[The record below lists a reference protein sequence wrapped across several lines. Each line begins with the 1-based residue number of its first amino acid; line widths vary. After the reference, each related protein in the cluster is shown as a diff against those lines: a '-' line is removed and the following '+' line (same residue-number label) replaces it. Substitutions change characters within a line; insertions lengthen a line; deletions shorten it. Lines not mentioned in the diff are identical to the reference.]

1 MPKEKAQEIEKIIE
15 SNKEADSMVYNMEIA
30 IRDKMKEMELKGR
43 QEGRLEGKLEGKQ
56 EGKREGMR
64 EGKREGRLEVAK
76 NLFDVGMDIEKISV
90 ITNIPI
96 DELQKLI
103 VK

>member
-1 MPKEKAQEIEKIIE
+1 MPKEKAEEIEKIIE

-43 QEGRLEGKLEGKQ
+43 QEGRLEGKLEGK
-56 EGKREGMR
+56 
-64 EGKREGRLEVAK
+64 REGRLEVAK

-90 ITNIPI
+90 ITNIPV

>member
-1 MPKEKAQEIEKIIE
+1 
-15 SNKEADSMVYNMEIA
+15 
-30 IRDKMKEMELKGR
+30 
-43 QEGRLEGKLEGKQ
+43 
-56 EGKREGMR
+56 MR
-64 EGKREGRLEVAK
+64 EGKLEGRLEVAK

-90 ITNIPI
+90 ITNIPV